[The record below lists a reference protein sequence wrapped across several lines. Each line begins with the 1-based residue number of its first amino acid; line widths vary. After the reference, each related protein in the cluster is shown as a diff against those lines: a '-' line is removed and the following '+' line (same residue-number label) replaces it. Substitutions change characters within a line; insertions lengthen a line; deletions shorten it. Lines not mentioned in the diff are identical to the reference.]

1 VVFNIPSDVNE
12 LKEGAGDMTK
22 EIAPKDALQSKFSTN
37 GHGGPCPPVNDPA
50 HPYIITVYALD
61 TEDL

>member
-1 VVFNIPSDVNE
+1 
-12 LKEGAGDMTK
+12 MTK